1 MLVLLVGELLN
12 FVKYFL
18 IFVNVNKDN
27 CKDFDGI
34 FGIGNNNIWQLW
46 EYKVRL
52 KVVKEVE

>member
-1 MLVLLVGELLN
+1 MKMLVLLVGELLN

-34 FGIGNNNIWQLW
+34 FGIGNNNIW
-46 EYKVRL
+46 
-52 KVVKEVE
+52 